1 MPQKDSPGGF
11 ASRFVRTYST
21 YFLRTYLQRTY
32 LGPFENPDVTWRMTY
47 ENTGALRL
55 GTFPFLQDEL
65 DSLLRSHCPLRRNSV
80 FYIGTLLRSQS
91 IRNRSSAAL
100 AVSKQARQPHARTH
114 TTSTHT
120 RTHTRIQRIRSSS
133 SSSSLLR
140 TTSSDAFGTAQ
151 LLGVTSQHEQ

>member
-1 MPQKDSPGGF
+1 MCGKTDVRDLEARNNVPQKDSPGGF

-65 DSLLRSHCPLRRNSV
+65 DSLCVHSHLRHSV
-80 FYIGTLLRSQS
+80 FYIGTLLRSHAVDPQS
-91 IRNRSSAAL
+91 LLRMHS
-100 AVSKQARQPHARTH
+100 
-114 TTSTHT
+114 
-120 RTHTRIQRIRSSS
+120 HTRIRRVRSSS

-140 TTSSDAFGTAQ
+140 TKTSDAFGTAQ
-151 LLGVTSQHEQ
+151 LLGVSTSQHEQ